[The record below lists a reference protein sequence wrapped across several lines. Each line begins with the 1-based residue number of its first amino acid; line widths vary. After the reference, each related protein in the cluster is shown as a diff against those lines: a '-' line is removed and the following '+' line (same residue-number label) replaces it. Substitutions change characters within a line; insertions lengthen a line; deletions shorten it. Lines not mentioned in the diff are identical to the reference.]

1 MELESRVTSL
11 KICQMEVSEWVRRE
25 WVRREWEGGREE
37 KVITVGYF
45 LFLASE

>member
-11 KICQMEVSEWVRRE
+11 KICQMEVSEGVRRE
-25 WVRREWEGGREE
+25 WEGGREGGREE